1 VAQFDLLPKLTA
13 NAGYSTRSNDAFGF
27 GFTPD
32 GTIATT
38 PTASMERTRSTAS
51 LGLAWNVLDFG
62 VSYYRARQ
70 LSDQK
75 LIAAERRRK
84 AVQTLLHDVRVAWWR
99 AEAAERLLPAADRLL
114 AEVDQAIDKTRFIE
128 ARKLLPPVQTAT
140 LRRALLDLSQQIA
153 FRRSDLA
160 QAKIELA
167 VLVNAP
173 PGADLHVVTID
184 QNARQV
190 PDLSADI
197 EKLEVLALQ
206 MRPEMAEE
214 GYRGR
219 ISADEA
225 RKALAGLLPG
235 ISFELGRN
243 YDSNRFLINN
253 SWTSAGVN
261 VAFNLVKV
269 FSLPALNR
277 SEEAQRRAD
286 EARRLAMAMSVLA
299 QTRLAAVRYA
309 LVADEFLIWDE
320 AARDDDLIVQHLA
333 SSEKVGIDNEL
344 ELIRARARAMAS
356 HINRDLAYAN
366 VQAGIARLFNSVGY
380 DAVPREDE
388 AKAVAELSELVELRF
403 NELERASFSPRAA
416 ALRPT
421 AAVTEIAGATPR
433 IAALLREGVERVLAS
448 TGMAAA
454 GRPADVQLQ
463 MQLFVGNPEDGRRA
477 ARVAIVARP
486 GPGGATLLREFRTS
500 LSEPVG
506 DEQWRVLGE
515 GAVYRVLGEISAVR
529 ITRPALRAAQSLR
542 GSLKEARRPPANN
555 HAAASFDGGRLGLRL
570 EPQLVAQPE

>member
-1 VAQFDLLPKLTA
+1 
-13 NAGYSTRSNDAFGF
+13 
-27 GFTPD
+27 
-32 GTIATT
+32 
-38 PTASMERTRSTAS
+38 
-51 LGLAWNVLDFG
+51 
-62 VSYYRARQ
+62 
-70 LSDQK
+70 
-75 LIAAERRRK
+75 
-84 AVQTLLHDVRVAWWR
+84 
-99 AEAAERLLPAADRLL
+99 
-114 AEVDQAIDKTRFIE
+114 
-128 ARKLLPPVQTAT
+128 
-140 LRRALLDLSQQIA
+140 
-153 FRRSDLA
+153 
-160 QAKIELA
+160 
-167 VLVNAP
+167 
-173 PGADLHVVTID
+173 
-184 QNARQV
+184 
-190 PDLSADI
+190 
-197 EKLEVLALQ
+197 
-206 MRPEMAEE
+206 
-214 GYRGR
+214 
-219 ISADEA
+219 
-225 RKALAGLLPG
+225 
-235 ISFELGRN
+235 
-243 YDSNRFLINN
+243 
-253 SWTSAGVN
+253 
-261 VAFNLVKV
+261 
-269 FSLPALNR
+269 
-277 SEEAQRRAD
+277 
-286 EARRLAMAMSVLA
+286 MAMSVLA

-388 AKAVAELSELVELRF
+388 AKAVAELSDLVELRF

-416 ALRPT
+416 AVRPT

-463 MQLFVGNPEDGRRA
+463 MQLFIGNPEDGRRA

-542 GSLKEARRPPANN
+542 GSLKEVRRPPANH
-555 HAAASFDGGRLGLRL
+555 HAAAAFDGGRLGLRL
-570 EPQLVAQPE
+570 DPQLVAQPE

>member
-1 VAQFDLLPKLTA
+1 MGPAVCAAEHKNEKMLIMLQRNTLFRLAGLPLAAALVVVLGGCAVVTRPLDAAQRERLASEAQRRMFEGQEPIERPLSLAEATARAVKYQAEHRQRRMEEAAAAAQLDVAQFDLLPKLTA

-38 PTASMERTRSTAS
+38 PTASVERTRSTAS

-75 LIAAERRRK
+75 LIVAERRRK

-160 QAKIELA
+160 QARIELA

-184 QNARQV
+184 RNARQV
-190 PDLSADI
+190 PDLTADI

-214 GYRGR
+214 GYRVR

-320 AARDDDLIVQHLA
+320 AARDRHPIVQHLA
-333 SSEKVGIDNEL
+333 SNEKVGIDNKL
-344 ELIRARARAMAS
+344 EAIRARGRGLARPIHHRPAS
-356 HINRDLAYAN
+356 SNVPAHIS
-366 VQAGIARLFNSVGY
+366 RLFNSVC
-380 DAVPREDE
+380 
-388 AKAVAELSELVELRF
+388 
-403 NELERASFSPRAA
+403 
-416 ALRPT
+416 
-421 AAVTEIAGATPR
+421 
-433 IAALLREGVERVLAS
+433 
-448 TGMAAA
+448 
-454 GRPADVQLQ
+454 
-463 MQLFVGNPEDGRRA
+463 
-477 ARVAIVARP
+477 
-486 GPGGATLLREFRTS
+486 
-500 LSEPVG
+500 
-506 DEQWRVLGE
+506 
-515 GAVYRVLGEISAVR
+515 
-529 ITRPALRAAQSLR
+529 
-542 GSLKEARRPPANN
+542 
-555 HAAASFDGGRLGLRL
+555 
-570 EPQLVAQPE
+570 